1 MHVSK
6 LAEQRVLL
14 QLYKKNGT
22 AVSTQFGLSN
32 KLAAFVPLKQSTV
45 VADKDIQSMDITIQE
60 QVGLLIDGVPGM
72 AEGKHGASLQIL

>member
-1 MHVSK
+1 MQRRKEKQWIMHVSK

-32 KLAAFVPLKQSTV
+32 KLAAFVPLK
-45 VADKDIQSMDITIQE
+45 
-60 QVGLLIDGVPGM
+60 
-72 AEGKHGASLQIL
+72 